1 MVKRAIQFVASK
13 LGYEVH
19 KAAWFGPQNK
29 LEVMRRIGIN
39 FVLDVGANDG
49 VYAADLRRQGF
60 KGRIWSYE
68 PMREAFAKL
77 DKAAAPDQ
85 LWKAINRGCG
95 ARKGTAQFNISKNS
109 YSSSLL
115 PMLEMHRANAPESE
129 YVSKE
134 SVSIC
139 TLDESVMPHLR
150 ADDRLWLKI
159 DTQGYEGEVLK
170 GAERLMPRV
179 EALECEL
186 TLMPLYEGQLLI
198 DEMLHMIYQRGFRM
212 VGVSPVFFEP
222 ATSYALQIDGTFVRA

>member
-1 MVKRAIQFVASK
+1 LVKRAIQFVAST

-19 KAAWFGPQNK
+19 RAAWFGPNK

-49 VYAADLRRQGF
+49 VYAADLRRHGF
-60 KGRIWSYE
+60 KGKIWSYE
-68 PMREAFAKL
+68 PMHEAFAKL
-77 DKAAAPDQ
+77 DKAAAADQ
-85 LWKAINRGCG
+85 LWKAIHCGCG
-95 ARKGTAQFNISKNS
+95 ARTGTAQINIAGNS

-115 PMLEMHRANAPESE
+115 PMLGLLRANAPETE
-129 YVSKE
+129 YVSEE

-139 TLDESVMPHLR
+139 TLDESVIPHLKP
-150 ADDRLWLKI
+150 DDRLWLKI

-186 TLMPLYEGQLLI
+186 SLAPLYEGQLLI
-198 DEMLHMIYQRGFRM
+198 DEMLRMIYRMGFRM
-212 VGVSPVFFEP
+212 VGVSPVFLEP
-222 ATSYALQIDGTFVRA
+222 ATGYALQIDGTFVRA